1 MGLRY
6 SHRGALLSPGTTT
19 SYTRWSGSTEQHC
32 GLSRGSVTVFLEGS
46 PRFPIVYPP
55 SIARKTIHAEGGE
68 ARAMGG
74 VAGLRVALL
83 CIAAGL
89 QTWAG
94 VEGELVLLVTL
105 TRHGSRVS
113 STAVLV
119 HDRPGTAALLYCR
132 VYLPVGNIY
141 HPYTWTSHA
150 LSRTRLICCA
160 RERRWHLQPLSVLSV
175 VLHS

>member
-1 MGLRY
+1 MKHCGIVAGLRDCILGRIPTF
-6 SHRGALLSPGTTT
+6 SHRVP
-19 SYTRWSGSTEQHC
+19 
-32 GLSRGSVTVFLEGS
+32 
-46 PRFPIVYPP
+46 PIHR
-55 SIARKTIHAEGGE
+55 AEKRKTIHAEGGE

-83 CIAAGL
+83 CVAAGL

-119 HDRPGTAALLYCR
+119 HDRPGTAALLLYCR